1 MCQFSIH
8 LPSRQ
13 VFSWKSHRNEVVHK
27 NKDKRPPNQ
36 KIPHRKAEAG
46 VPRMK
51 FLQYFSHA
59 ASPENNL
66 LRLVQN
72 RSLHEK
78 FLQELN
84 LTEHI
89 ETIITQLVT
98 FEDKLVVDTKK
109 IKQT

>member
-1 MCQFSIH
+1 
-8 LPSRQ
+8 
-13 VFSWKSHRNEVVHK
+13 
-27 NKDKRPPNQ
+27 
-36 KIPHRKAEAG
+36 
-46 VPRMK
+46 MK
-51 FLQYFSHA
+51 LLQYFSHA